1 MSFELSLP
9 VLVEK
14 VQPEGERAF
23 YRAGAVFVGGFER
36 IDSREE
42 RAIRELTDALRRAAN
57 EEARMMRHD
66 LIAGWSF
73 HPHRLRHRQLKLT
86 LTLRKHTLRPNIVV
100 LMFDSLGRTLA
111 ASPQIR
117 ELCFEVGSGEN
128 LETRATEVYTE
139 HFRQLEREGADIAG
153 WEFEDV
159 VFTRLDTITLKIAGK
174 QQPPK
179 EDISPMA
186 FLGEDREISGSQEL
200 ERTGRNLT
208 RLYPSELD
216 RALLREN
223 EAQQLLDWFKGRKRQ
238 EDAPPPLVIVGP
250 NQVGKTTL
258 VHEWIFRRCEGEGA
272 NIQVWLLSP
281 QRLISG
287 MSYVGQWEQRVLA
300 ILREAEKQRYVIY
313 FDDLLGLFHAGKS
326 RDSNLTVGQVL
337 KVMLEEGRL
346 SVLGEA
352 TPEAWR
358 KLREL
363 DRSFADL
370 FTVLHL
376 REPDEHET
384 LRILIRTL
392 QDLEYRHG
400 CRFSPEVLPL
410 VIELPRRFVRGRA
423 FPGKGA
429 DMLRQLAATHPN
441 AEIGKAEVYR
451 FFENKTGIRQRFMDR
466 QQLLESDAVRSFFQD
481 RILGQKEAIE
491 AMVDAIVLTKAQL
504 NDPTRPLASLLF
516 LGPTGVGKTE
526 CAKALAEFYFGSSER
541 LLRFDM
547 NEFNGWDAVERLIG
561 TFGGRQGILTS
572 AVRRRPYAV
581 ILLDEIE
588 KANPKVFDLLLQVLD
603 DGRLTDANGVTTD
616 FCNAI
621 VILTSNL
628 GAVDARRQVG
638 FAAMDSEDTEVYRD
652 AARNF
657 FRPEFFNRLDKVVAF
672 SGLGREHIEGI
683 VRLLVS
689 SALQRQGLH
698 QRHLSLSVTPEVYD
712 WLGERGFQKE
722 YGARSL
728 RRSVEDHLVEP
739 LALELAKTEG
749 RRPAFLRVEIRGDKL
764 SQSMHELTGAEI
776 VAPLP
781 VLLNPK
787 DAAGLARAANRFIKR
802 LDEQME
808 TWREKDEER
817 VTEIDKHYFLVR
829 EELMR
834 IREARDRFRS
844 AADAANQSGGRSV
857 ATPSR
862 FGRQPKLFHI
872 PRDRADEVLNAVF
885 AGADSGAFLEKLSEE
900 SLDLDPLSLQGSQ
913 VLGAAAR
920 VEFFARPKLAIPDRF
935 LLRFRVSRS
944 DFRDA
949 EVEGRYA
956 VYKGWI
962 QSFLEHF
969 EQAPAVSSRVVQFDP
984 ATGDLE
990 TASDPQISGFLS
1002 STPLLLYGEGPG
1014 FLQLLKHE
1022 AGLELFCFSSQT
1034 FEFGGVEV
1042 FPLRGRE
1049 PIKRGCKRALRSP
1062 SNLMEN
1068 ESRIIRI
1075 RHENGWVLDLK
1086 SGILTQNPSAAIW
1099 TFWDP
1104 LLRRSREFTR

>member
-1 MSFELSLP
+1 MELTLP

-14 VQPEGERAF
+14 VQPEGERPF
-23 YRAGAVFVGGFER
+23 YRASAVFVGGYER
-36 IDSREE
+36 VDSHEE
-42 RAIRELTDALRRAAN
+42 RAIRDLTDALRRSAT
-57 EEARMMRHD
+57 EEAKAMRHD
-66 LIAGWSF
+66 LLAGWSF
-73 HPHRLRHRQLKLT
+73 YPPRLRHRRLDLT
-86 LTLRKHTLRPNIVV
+86 LTLRKHTLRTSIVV
-100 LMFDSLGRTLA
+100 LMFDSLDRTLA

-117 ELCFEVGSGEN
+117 EICFEIGNGESV
-128 LETRATEVYTE
+128 ETRAQEVFTE
-139 HFRQLEREGADIAG
+139 HFKQLEKEGADIAG
-153 WEFEDV
+153 WEFENV
-159 VFTRLDTITLKIAGK
+159 IFSRLDTISIQVGAK
-174 QQPPK
+174 QRPPK
-179 EDISPMA
+179 EDASPMA

-208 RLYPSELD
+208 RLYPNELN

-223 EAQQLLDWFKGRKRQ
+223 ETQQLLDWFRGRKPGD
-238 EDAPPPLVIVGP
+238 EAPPPLVIVGP

-258 VHEWIFRRCEGEGA
+258 IHEWIFRRCDGDSA

-300 ILREAEKQRYVIY
+300 ILKEAEKQRYVVY

-337 KVMLEEGRL
+337 KVLLEEGRL

-392 QDLEYRHG
+392 QDLEHQHG

-429 DMLRQLAATHPN
+429 EMLRQLAATHPN
-441 AEIGKAEVYR
+441 TEISKAEAYQ

-466 QQLLESDAVRSFFQD
+466 EQLLASDAVRSFFQD
-481 RILGQKEAIE
+481 RILGQKEATE
-491 AMVDAIVLTKAQL
+491 AMVDSIVLTKAQL

-526 CAKALAEFYFGSSER
+526 CAKALAEFYFGSSGR

-547 NEFNGWDAVERLIG
+547 NEFNGWDAVNRLIG

-588 KANPKVFDLLLQVLD
+588 KADPKVFDLLLQVLD
-603 DGRLTDANGVTTD
+603 DGRLTDANGITTD
-616 FCNAI
+616 FCNSI

-628 GAVDARRQVG
+628 GAIDAKRQVG
-638 FAAMDSEDTEVYRD
+638 FSAMDSEDTEIYRD

-672 SGLGREHIEGI
+672 SRLGREHIEGI

-689 SALQRQGLH
+689 SALRRQGLH

-749 RRPAFLRVEIRGDKL
+749 RRPAFLRVEVHNGELRQTI
-764 SQSMHELTGAEI
+764 HELTGATVE
-776 VAPLP
+776 APLP
-781 VLLNPK
+781 GQLQPRN
-787 DAAGLARAANRFIKR
+787 AAGLARAANRFVRRI
-802 LDEQME
+802 DEQME
-808 TWREKDEER
+808 TWRDRDEER
-817 VTEIDKHYFLVR
+817 VTELDKHYFLVR

-834 IREARDRFRS
+834 FREARDRFQN
-844 AADAANQSGGRSV
+844 AADAAAQSGGRSV

-872 PRDRADEVLNAVF
+872 PRDCADKVLNSVF
-885 AGADSGAFLEKLSEE
+885 AGADSSVVLEKLAEE
-900 SLDLDPLSLQGSQ
+900 SLDLNPLSLQAAQVIGS
-913 VLGAAAR
+913 AAR
-920 VEFFARPKLAIPDRF
+920 VEFLAHPKLATPARF
-935 LLRFRVSRS
+935 LLRFRVSRA

-956 VYKGWI
+956 IYKGWI
-962 QSFLEHF
+962 QSYIEHLEH
-969 EQAPAVSSRVVQFDP
+969 APAVSKRVVRFDS

-990 TASDPQISGFLS
+990 TVSDPQISGFLS
-1002 STPLLLYGEGPG
+1002 SEPILLYGEGPG
-1014 FLQLLKHE
+1014 FLQMLRRE
-1022 AGLELFCFSSQT
+1022 AGLELFCFSSQS
-1034 FEFGGVEV
+1034 FEFGGVEII
-1042 FPLRGRE
+1042 PLRGNE
-1049 PIKRGCKRALRSP
+1049 PIKRGCKRAFRSN
-1062 SNLMEN
+1062 SGLMEKAAK
-1068 ESRIIRI
+1068 ILRI
-1075 RHENGWVLDLK
+1075 RHETGWVLDLK
-1086 SGILTQNPSAAIW
+1086 SGILTQNPMVALW
-1099 TFWDP
+1099 NFWDP
-1104 LLRRSREFTR
+1104 LFEDSREFQR